1 MNPAFDL
8 GVNYQKSPPEILHR
22 FGKNDVRQGQYSTSY
37 IPWTLDFEGG
47 KMQHLPC
54 SRCLLPKTEL
64 QKLCGKTSWGQHDKR
79 FESGGRRKTNE
90 KNTCTPNRQDKTW
103 QIAKRKQKQLYR
115 QMITNE
121 QIKSQKRE
129 TPQTQVPNLHGARDS
144 LRTWMAL
151 HYCPLLLLN
160 FHLKNPDMTSSC
172 LRTLPTSFSFRDRG
186 LLWSLRE
193 TTAERLKSEASCAC
207 TARPDTLRKQH
218 GVSEPSLGW
227 SKETIYFDILSSHE
241 SLIPWWTKIS
251 MMDSEDDKNPPTW
264 KGRIL
269 VVMVVIVAGRPIVG
283 GRCWSLTVL
292 QPTNQLLVG
301 SYKSETCVCMN
312 INTHEYKYVDIH
324 SNYTVLLVSNIIWYW
339 LCCNLWQSKCGSSH
353 HAWQNIDIRLYS
365 RHMYNFCP

>member
-1 MNPAFDL
+1 MTN
-8 GVNYQKSPPEILHR
+8 
-22 FGKNDVRQGQYSTSY
+22 
-37 IPWTLDFEGG
+37 
-47 KMQHLPC
+47 C
-54 SRCLLPKTEL
+54 
-64 QKLCGKTSWGQHDKR
+64 KR
-79 FESGGRRKTNE
+79 N
-90 KNTCTPNRQDKTW
+90 
-103 QIAKRKQKQLYR
+103 QKQLYR

-151 HYCPLLLLN
+151 HYCPLLLRN
-160 FHLKNPDMTSSC
+160 FHLKNSDMTVMPSHASNFFFVP
-172 LRTLPTSFSFRDRG
+172 RPG
-186 LLWSLRE
+186 PWWSLRE
-193 TTAERLKSEASCAC
+193 TTAERLKFGSKAKLLAHVQHV
-207 TARPDTLRKQH
+207 PDTLRKQH
-218 GVSEPSLGW
+218 GEEPSLGW

-301 SYKSETCVCMN
+301 SYKSETCVCMS

-353 HAWQNIDIRLYS
+353 AWQNIDIRLYS